1 MKKLIVLLLCLGL
14 CGCVSA
20 GYPITK
26 SDVYRADIGMTRG
39 QVYQH
44 CGSPIGWTR
53 QVIDGKIYESWTYN
67 PLIGTYD
74 FVDGG
79 LVGYGKREAFGEMK
93 YHSVNSTEDIR
104 NYKQ

>member
-1 MKKLIVLLLCLGL
+1 MKKILVLLLCLGL
-14 CGCVSA
+14 FGCASS

-26 SDVYRADIGMTRG
+26 PDVYKADIGMTRE

-53 QVIDGKIYESWTYN
+53 QIIDGKTYESWTYN

-74 FVDGG
+74 FVDGI
-79 LVGYGKREAFGEMK
+79 LVGYSKREAFGEMK
-93 YHSVNSTEDIR
+93 YYSKDKVDDIK
-104 NYKQ
+104 NIAK